1 MIKKSFYK
9 KVKSTLLFLVGA
21 FIMANANFYALAE
34 DAPKSW
40 TDVKPDAAAS
50 DTGLPIYQI
59 LGGLVLV
66 GLLIFIFVRNRN
78 QKGKIAQPKA
88 AKIKAAKAEKVSS
101 GKQGGAALDGL
112 IIKMFGK
119 KQSAPVIGVD
129 ITNESIIISQVKRT
143 KTGIELEKLVSA
155 STPQNAIRDGEII
168 DTGSIAQV
176 IQELLEKNQITAN
189 RAITTVSGQAVIIRT
204 IQFPSMSAKELKEVV
219 LHEAERYIPF
229 PIEDVNIDFQSLEEI
244 EDEGINKVEV
254 LLVAAQKQFIN
265 SYVETFII
273 AGLKLIGID
282 VASFAV
288 ARALTAPESSLGNGE
303 PIVLVLIRGETTD
316 INVFQ
321 NGIPKFSR
329 SIPIGSTTFI
339 ETIASNLNISL
350 EEAIQV
356 FDKVVVP
363 LAGQSVSDDPLVE
376 MASNEIRTTLREL
389 TTEIQRSLEYYQ
401 SQGSERVQ
409 QLILSG
415 RGAKMRNLDKHLS
428 MNLGVD
434 VEISNPLNHIQF
446 DEQLYPAEYLM
457 DNAPIFVTSIGLAR
471 RGVEEL

>member
-1 MIKKSFYK
+1 MKSLLEKVTGKKS
-9 KVKSTLLFLVGA
+9 S
-21 FIMANANFYALAE
+21 E
-34 DAPKSW
+34 
-40 TDVKPDAAAS
+40 
-50 DTGLPIYQI
+50 
-59 LGGLVLV
+59 
-66 GLLIFIFVRNRN
+66 
-78 QKGKIAQPKA
+78 
-88 AKIKAAKAEKVSS
+88 
-101 GKQGGAALDGL
+101 
-112 IIKMFGK
+112 
-119 KQSAPVIGVD
+119 PVIGID
-129 ITNESIIISQVKRT
+129 ITNESIIISQLKRT

-155 STPQNAIRDGEII
+155 NTPQNAIRDGEII

-176 IQELLEKNQITAN
+176 IQDLVEKNEITATK
-189 RAITTVSGQAVIIRT
+189 AITTVSGQAVIIRT

-244 EDEGINKVEV
+244 EDEGITKVEV

-273 AGLKLIGID
+273 AGLKLVGID

-288 ARALTAPESSLGNGE
+288 ARALSSPDNPSLGNGE
-303 PIVLVLIRGETTD
+303 PVVLVLIRGETTD

-321 NGIPKFSR
+321 NGVPKFSR
-329 SIPIGSTTFI
+329 SIPIGSTSFI
-339 ETIASNLNISL
+339 ETIASNLNVSL
-350 EEAIQV
+350 EEAIQI

-401 SQGSERVQ
+401 SQGTERVQ
-409 QLILSG
+409 QLVLSG
-415 RGAKMRNLDKHLS
+415 RGAKMKNLDKHLS

-434 VEISNPLNHIQF
+434 VEISNPINYIQF
-446 DEQLYPAEYLM
+446 DEQKYSAEYLM
-457 DNAPIFVTSIGLAR
+457 ENAPIFVTAIGLAK